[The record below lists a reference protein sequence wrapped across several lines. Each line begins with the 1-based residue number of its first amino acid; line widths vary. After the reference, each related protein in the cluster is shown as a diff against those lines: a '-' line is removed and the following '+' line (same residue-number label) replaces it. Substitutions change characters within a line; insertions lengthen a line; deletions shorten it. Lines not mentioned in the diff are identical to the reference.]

1 MEMVDVLLPLLI
13 FAAALLYSTVGHAG
27 ASGYLAAMALCGVAP
42 AQMKPAALA
51 LNILVALIGTVQF
64 ARAGHFRWRL
74 LWPFVVTSIPCAFL
88 GGRVDLAPHLY
99 RPIVAV
105 VLIAS
110 AVRLAWTVRQAD
122 APGSPPPVSIALPV
136 GALLGFVSGL
146 TGVGGGIFLSPLLL
160 FCGWAGTKPTA
171 AVSAAFIL
179 VNSVAGLLGH
189 AGMSRGFPPQIPV
202 WAILAVGGG
211 LIGSWIGSRR
221 AAPPVLRGLLVAVL
235 IVAGG
240 KLLLS

>member
-1 MEMVDVLLPLLI
+1 METLDILLPFLI

-27 ASGYLAAMALCGVAP
+27 ASGYLAAMALCGIVP

-51 LNILVALIGTVQF
+51 LNILVAVIGTVQF
-64 ARAGHFRWRL
+64 WRAGHFRWRL
-74 LWPFVVTSIPCAFL
+74 LWPFVVASIPCAFL
-88 GGRVDLAPHLY
+88 GGRVDLAPHIY

-110 AVRLAWTVRQAD
+110 AVRLAWTVRRVD
-122 APGSPPPVSIALPV
+122 APESPPHVARALPI

-146 TGVGGGIFLSPLLL
+146 TGVGGGIFLSPLFLL
-160 FCGWAGTKPTA
+160 CRWAGTKATA

-189 AGMSRGFPPQIPV
+189 ARNSPEFPPMIAY
-202 WAILAVGGG
+202 WAVAAVAGG
-211 LIGSWIGSRR
+211 LIGSWIGSRK
-221 AAPPVLRGLLVAVL
+221 AAPPLLRGLLVAVL
-235 IVAGG
+235 VVAGG